1 MKKNKANCCV
11 ENTNSA
17 ALCLIFMEPKNSIR
31 VRVSSAVLPIGRLLM
46 VAGGTGVPFGTVN
59 EKKLYFYTIYKNAWC
74 VVEPKGELPMPC
86 YGQVSSNHF
95 PSSFLLHLMVA
106 VTAEGL

>member
-1 MKKNKANCCV
+1 
-11 ENTNSA
+11 
-17 ALCLIFMEPKNSIR
+17 
-31 VRVSSAVLPIGRLLM
+31 M

-86 YGQVSSNHF
+86 YGQVSERVAFFFSASVDAGY
-95 PSSFLLHLMVA
+95 PSECVFVA
-106 VTAEGL
+106 EN